1 MYVSLTIGG
10 ISKYLIKYILQYI
23 QVKYVSLFVALFDK
37 NKCKRASTS
46 FICFLVTKAFS
57 LSKTAQ
63 TASTDSIVAAV
74 STYYTTTPCGPF
86 KYLIYSSD
94 VTSCTVILFFIQ
106 CSFYSQATF
115 SNNSHFPS
123 PIENLSC
130 NAYVMLGRTGTNEPQ
145 MGK

>member
-1 MYVSLTIGG
+1 MDLGSGILNIETMYVSLTICG

-86 KYLIYSSD
+86 KYLIYS
-94 VTSCTVILFFIQ
+94 V
-106 CSFYSQATF
+106 
-115 SNNSHFPS
+115 HPS
-123 PIENLSC
+123 PATSPRMTRANKRKATHPPEVVSPP
-130 NAYVMLGRTGTNEPQ
+130 V
-145 MGK
+145 